1 MYKSATLEPQLA
13 MGSEPYQLQR
23 ICIRI
28 AIDQHEIGAETV
40 IAGNWPNE
48 FGHKFGFRGLV
59 SSFEIEHCPAN
70 PGRFNNIPLPRH

>member
-28 AIDQHEIGAETV
+28 AVAQHEIGAETV
-40 IAGNWPNE
+40 SQATGPMNSATN
-48 FGHKFGFRGLV
+48 
-59 SSFEIEHCPAN
+59 SDFEDW
-70 PGRFNNIPLPRH
+70 